1 MLQCI
6 LPKDIWPLKTLD
18 MSTIHLAPVVQKGD
32 STIHRINLD
41 PVDIAIIAFPNA
53 YLLDSDLSDG

>member
-18 MSTIHLAPVVQKGD
+18 ISTIHLAPVVQKG
-32 STIHRINLD
+32 
-41 PVDIAIIAFPNA
+41 
-53 YLLDSDLSDG
+53 G

>member
-18 MSTIHLAPVVQKGD
+18 ISTIHLAPVVQKVD
-32 STIHRINLD
+32 STIHGINLY
-41 PVDIAIIAFPNA
+41 PVDIASALPNT
-53 YLLDSDLSDG
+53 YPLNSDLSDG